1 MSKAVILCVDD
12 ELMVLE
18 TLEMELQKA
27 FGERYHYEF
36 AESAEE
42 ALEIIT
48 ELDSQHTEILVIISD
63 WLMPCMKGDEFLIT
77 VHQQFPRIIKVMLTG
92 QADNAAI
99 DRTRNKANLYSY
111 VSKPWV
117 NQNLINTIEQGI
129 ARYATSR

>member
-117 NQNLINTIEQGI
+117 NQNLIDTIEQGI
-129 ARYATSR
+129 VRYATSR